1 MSEKN
6 FMAYGD
12 AESVLTGYANRIKQS
27 PTTFV
32 GTQAQWNALS
42 SSQKAEYELVDITDD
57 SLSPSGHVDWE
68 SNGEIGAKNLLE
80 NEKST
85 QTISGVTFT
94 VNSDG
99 SVLADGTATD
109 IIWFQINNGFKL
121 NDVEYTLTGC
131 PIGGGENTYEVQI
144 RSTESSSSL
153 WQFIVDRGDGA
164 TGLCSSSRTYIAFI
178 GIKSGVTVTNLL
190 FKPMLRLATDSDS
203 TYQPYAMTNKELTK
217 QVAPID
223 DMNNILGAKNLL
235 PNHNVTQVIDGI
247 TFTVNNDGTV
257 TATGTSTALV
267 VFDVVNTELLSPFK
281 LNSGT
286 YILTD
291 GLTASQYEGA
301 YTALTLK
308 YTDDTVEYNVADTS
322 INKNQFT
329 VDASTIK
336 DWYFGICIRANKT
349 VNITFKPMVR
359 PASIK
364 DATYVPYSK
373 TNSELTVGLSNLSN
387 IQVITAI
394 ANEIYIYVCGKT
406 VMIVFAANY
415 TLAAGNNI
423 KVDLSN
429 FLASNY
435 KPSHTI
441 RNATTWFGNGEV
453 FAFVETTGHFGFY
466 ATENA
471 TGSIYGQIVYF
482 RE

>member
-12 AESVLTGYANRIKQS
+12 AESIFTGYANRIKKS

-32 GTQAQWNALS
+32 GTRAQWDALS
-42 SSQKAEYELVDITDD
+42 LSQKAEYTLVDITDD
-57 SLSPSGHVDWE
+57 SLSFSGHVDWE

-99 SVLADGTATD
+99 SVIADGTATD

-190 FKPMLRLATDSDS
+190 FKPMLRLATDPDN

-235 PNHNVTQVIDGI
+235 PVTMVSQVLSGV
-247 TFTVNNDGTV
+247 TFTVD
-257 TATGTSTALV
+257 TSSGV
-267 VFDVVNTELLSPFK
+267 ISVSGSNSGSPFSDVLGITTLTPGTYK
-281 LNSGT
+281 VTTGQTPELNAQIGIAITDASSGT
-286 YILTD
+286 IIARSWNGT
-291 GLTASQYEGA
+291 E
-301 YTALTLK
+301 
-308 YTDDTVEYNVADTS
+308 VC
-322 INKNQFT
+322 
-329 VDASTIK
+329 TISS
-336 DWYFGICIRANKT
+336 NT
-349 VNITFKPMVR
+349 QVR
-359 PASIK
+359 FHIEA
-364 DATYVPYSK
+364 V
-373 TNSELTVGLSNLSN
+373 
-387 IQVITAI
+387 
-394 ANEIYIYVCGKT
+394 
-406 VMIVFAANY
+406 
-415 TLAAGNNI
+415 
-423 KVDLSN
+423 
-429 FLASNY
+429 
-435 KPSHTI
+435 
-441 RNATTWFGNGEV
+441 
-453 FAFVETTGHFGFY
+453 
-466 ATENA
+466 
-471 TGSIYGQIVYF
+471 
-482 RE
+482 

>member
-6 FMAYGD
+6 FVAYGD
-12 AESVLTGYANRIKQS
+12 AESILTGYANRIKQS

-99 SVLADGTATD
+99 SVIADGTATD

-144 RSTESSSSL
+144 RSTESSSLL
-153 WQFIVDRGDGA
+153 WQFIIDRGDGA

-373 TNSELTVGLSNLSN
+373 TNSELTVGLSNLSY

-406 VMIVFAANY
+406 IMITFAANY

-429 FLASNY
+429 YLSSNY
-435 KPSHTI
+435 KPSHTV

-471 TGSIYGQIVYF
+471 AGSIYGQIVYF